1 MIPKQGKLA
10 MKYLE
15 YSLEYSPRSG
25 VPEMARPSRSEEQ
38 AYISRMVNTLVGSL
52 GVDEAMACVTRH
64 HWVGLLPL
72 VAARVGVICPDR

>member
-1 MIPKQGKLA
+1 

-15 YSLEYSPRSG
+15 YDPLYGLP
-25 VPEMARPSRSEEQ
+25 VAARPSRSEEQ

-52 GVDEAMACVTRH
+52 GVDEAMACVTRQ

-72 VAARVGVICPDR
+72 VAARVGVIRPDR